1 MKRPAL
7 IIIITAVALLTL
19 SAAYIF
25 SGTLSPEDIQ
35 STDKEQSSSLGGIQE
50 YAPEDI
56 AVFEKYSAYIK
67 EYSAKPLEDIII
79 ASAKFFLE
87 TPYVAATLEKE
98 PEQLVVNLREL
109 DCVTFV
115 ENVYALSY
123 TAHNGEPT
131 FEKYCGN
138 LKNIRYRNGEAGDY
152 TDRLH
157 YTSDWLFENQRKGL
171 VVLLSGKSQQS
182 PTAFTLNIMSSNPE
196 VYKQLKGNQLLI
208 DKIIAIEKEASGR
221 EFLYFPKNKI
231 ESARN
236 HFKNGDMVAL
246 VTSNKGIDISHVGL
260 IYFDSDRLT
269 FIHASSREKKV
280 VIEKLS
286 LQDYCIPTKSNMGI
300 IVARPQSTGEN
311 SRPEQEGNSTRSDSE
326 YRSSICKQDRLQKP
340 NALPYTTPYLS
351 SLQPWR

>member
-1 MKRPAL
+1 MRRPAL
-7 IIIITAVALLTL
+7 IIIITASALLTL
-19 SAAYIF
+19 SAAYIL
-25 SGTLSPEDIQ
+25 SDTLYTEDIQ
-35 STDKEQSSSLGGIQE
+35 PTDKEQSSSPGSVQE

-56 AVFEKYSAYIK
+56 AVFEKYSVYIK

-115 ENVYALSY
+115 ENIYALSY
-123 TAHNGEPT
+123 TAHNGVPT
-131 FEKYCGN
+131 FEKYCEN
-138 LKNIRYRNGEAGDY
+138 LKNIRYRNGEISDY

-171 VVLLSGKSQQS
+171 VSLLSGKSQQS
-182 PTAFTLNIMSSNPE
+182 PITFALNIMSSNPE
-196 VYKQLKGNQLLI
+196 TYKQLKGKQALI
-208 DKIIAIEKEASGR
+208 DKIVAIEKEASSR
-221 EFLYFPKNKI
+221 EFFYFPKDRI
-231 ESARN
+231 ESARH
-236 HFKNGDMVAL
+236 HFHNGDMVAF

-260 IYFDSDRLT
+260 IYFDGDRLT

-286 LQDYCIPTKSNMGI
+286 LQDYCIPTKSNLGI
-300 IVARPQSTGEN
+300 IVARPQSVGEN
-311 SRPEQEGNSTRSDSE
+311 SEPSLEGNPTRSGSE
-326 YRSSICKQDRLQKP
+326 YRPSICK
-340 NALPYTTPYLS
+340 
-351 SLQPWR
+351 